1 MIRFLESNG
10 YDVSYFTGVDT
21 ARFPALILQHKTFVS
36 VGHDEYWS
44 GQART
49 NVEAAR
55 AAGVN
60 LAFFSG
66 NEVYWKTRWEASTDS
81 SATAYRTLVCYKETW
96 ANAKIDPSPQ
106 WTGTWR
112 DPRFSPPSDGGRP
125 ENALTGTI
133 FMADDPATNAMT
145 VPSTDANLRF
155 WRNTSIANLQP
166 GQTATLPY
174 GLLGYEFDSDLDNGF
189 RPAGLIDLSHTTV
202 DVPHLMLDYGS
213 TEGPGTATHSLT
225 LYRAS
230 SGALVFGAGTVQ
242 WAWGLDDNHDRGTS
256 IADVDVQQA
265 TVNLLADMS
274 AQPATL
280 MPGLVPATKSTD
292 TTAPVSVITSPS
304 SGTTVGVGDTVSV
317 TGTATDT
324 GGGVVGGVE
333 VSIDGGSTWHPAIG
347 RANWTYSWTPQTN
360 GTVTIKSRAVDDS
373 GNLESPGP
381 GVSVTVGQVAVTCPC
396 SIWSPNTTPALTAT
410 DDDQSVELGVK
421 FRASQNGF
429 ITALRYYQSP
439 TNTGTHI
446 GHLWSTS
453 GSLLSTVTFTNETGS
468 GWQQASLPQPI
479 AVTSG
484 TTYVASYHTDTGNYS
499 YDQGYFAS
507 SHVRGPLTALADGTD
522 GVNGVYLYG
531 TGFPTSSFA
540 SSNYWVDV
548 VFNTTATD
556 TTPPTITQVNASP
569 ATNGTSATVTWTT
582 DEPSD
587 SRVNYGTS
595 SGSLNLN
602 QSNAA
607 LVTSHSITLSGLSP
621 NTTYF
626 FQVRSADASGNAATS
641 PATPASFQT
650 PNVTQPGTFT
660 DTTVADFSG
669 GTGDAGTSITDT
681 SGGELQLAPAAG
693 SEFSGTTLP
702 TGWTSSIW
710 ASGGSVSVAGGK
722 MSVGAAEANT
732 TALYNPGR
740 SLEFTATFSGGAY
753 QHIGFATDLNSPP
766 WAIFSTKTG
775 GALWARTAV
784 SASSIQETQIPGSWL
799 GTPHRF
805 RIDWNA
811 TSVVY
816 WIDGVQVASHTISP
830 AVQMRPIASD
840 FNSTAGSVVLDWMR
854 MTPYASP
861 GTFTSRVLDSAQA
874 STWGAATWNAATPTG
889 TSLQVSVR
897 TGNTAT
903 PDGTWSAFAPLASSG
918 ASVGGPTARYLQYR
932 VVLSTTDPSQTP
944 SLTDITFKST
954 SGPDTTPPVITQ
966 VSASPATNGTS
977 ATITW
982 TTDEPST
989 SRADYGTSSSALNL
1003 NQTNATLVT
1012 SHSITLN
1019 GLSPSTTYYFR
1030 VTSTDA
1036 SGNAA
1041 TSPPTTG
1048 SPASFLTATPDTTP
1062 PMITQ
1067 VIASPATNGTSAT
1080 ITWTTDEPS
1089 DSRVNYGTS
1098 SGSLNLNQS
1107 NAALVTS
1114 HSITLSGLSPNTT
1127 YFFQVRSAD
1136 ASGNAATSPATP
1148 ASFQTPAPDTT
1159 PPTIT
1164 QVNASPA
1171 TNGTSA
1177 TVTWTTDEPSDSR
1190 VNYGTSSGSLNL
1202 NQSNAAL
1209 VTSHSITLSGLS
1221 PNTTYFFQ
1229 VRSADASGNAA
1240 TSPATPASF
1249 QTPNVTQPGTFT
1261 DTTVADFS
1269 GGTGD
1274 AGTSIT
1280 DTSGGELQLAP
1291 AAGSEFSGTTLPTG
1305 WTSSIWASGGSVSV
1319 AGGKMSV
1326 GAAEA
1331 NTTALYNPGR
1341 SLEFTAT
1348 FSGGAYQHIGFATD
1362 LNSPPWAIF
1371 STKTGGA
1378 LWARTAV
1385 SASSIQETQIPGSWL
1400 GTPHRF
1406 RIDWN
1411 ATSVVYWIDGV
1422 QVASH
1427 TISPAVQMRPIA
1439 SDFNSTAGSVVL
1451 DWMRMT
1457 PYASPGTFT
1466 SRVLDS
1472 AQASTWGAA
1481 TWNAATPTGTSLQ
1494 VSVRTGNTA
1503 TPDGTWSAFA
1513 PLASSGA
1520 SVGGPTA
1527 RYLQY
1532 RVVLSTTDPSQTPS
1546 LTDIT
1551 FAFG

>member
-1 MIRFLESNG
+1 MSYNRPYETRGTGPEDWIFNAEYPMIRFLESNG

-1062 PMITQ
+1062 PR
-1067 VIASPATNGTSAT
+1067 SP
-1080 ITWTTDEPS
+1080 
-1089 DSRVNYGTS
+1089 R
-1098 SGSLNLNQS
+1098 
-1107 NAALVTS
+1107 
-1114 HSITLSGLSPNTT
+1114 
-1127 YFFQVRSAD
+1127 
-1136 ASGNAATSPATP
+1136 
-1148 ASFQTPAPDTT
+1148 
-1159 PPTIT
+1159 
-1164 QVNASPA
+1164 
-1171 TNGTSA
+1171 
-1177 TVTWTTDEPSDSR
+1177 
-1190 VNYGTSSGSLNL
+1190 
-1202 NQSNAAL
+1202 
-1209 VTSHSITLSGLS
+1209 
-1221 PNTTYFFQ
+1221 
-1229 VRSADASGNAA
+1229 
-1240 TSPATPASF
+1240 
-1249 QTPNVTQPGTFT
+1249 
-1261 DTTVADFS
+1261 
-1269 GGTGD
+1269 
-1274 AGTSIT
+1274 
-1280 DTSGGELQLAP
+1280 
-1291 AAGSEFSGTTLPTG
+1291 
-1305 WTSSIWASGGSVSV
+1305 
-1319 AGGKMSV
+1319 
-1326 GAAEA
+1326 
-1331 NTTALYNPGR
+1331 
-1341 SLEFTAT
+1341 
-1348 FSGGAYQHIGFATD
+1348 
-1362 LNSPPWAIF
+1362 
-1371 STKTGGA
+1371 
-1378 LWARTAV
+1378 
-1385 SASSIQETQIPGSWL
+1385 
-1400 GTPHRF
+1400 
-1406 RIDWN
+1406 
-1411 ATSVVYWIDGV
+1411 
-1422 QVASH
+1422 
-1427 TISPAVQMRPIA
+1427 
-1439 SDFNSTAGSVVL
+1439 
-1451 DWMRMT
+1451 
-1457 PYASPGTFT
+1457 
-1466 SRVLDS
+1466 
-1472 AQASTWGAA
+1472 
-1481 TWNAATPTGTSLQ
+1481 
-1494 VSVRTGNTA
+1494 
-1503 TPDGTWSAFA
+1503 
-1513 PLASSGA
+1513 
-1520 SVGGPTA
+1520 
-1527 RYLQY
+1527 
-1532 RVVLSTTDPSQTPS
+1532 
-1546 LTDIT
+1546 
-1551 FAFG
+1551 